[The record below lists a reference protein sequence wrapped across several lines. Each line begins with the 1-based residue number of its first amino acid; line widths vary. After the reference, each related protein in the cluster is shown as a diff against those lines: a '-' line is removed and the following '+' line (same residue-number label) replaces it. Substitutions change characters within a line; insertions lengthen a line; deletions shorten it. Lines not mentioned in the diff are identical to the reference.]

1 MKKKLSIIVPVY
13 NVEKYIDKC
22 LESLVN
28 QTIDNYEIIIV
39 VDGSEDN
46 SIEIVR
52 KYEKLYPELITFY
65 ETENHG
71 LSAARNYGLE
81 RANGEYIGFVDSD
94 DCVNI
99 EMFEKLYNYAT
110 KNNCDMVVCDYYQ
123 ITDNGNNL
131 KKLEIEENDTRES
144 IVIKSKPYAWNKI
157 YKKDI
162 FNTYNI
168 KFPEGLIFED
178 ICSVYPLLIQA
189 EKIGYVAE
197 PLYNYTFN
205 RDDSI
210 MNNKKIKSLSM
221 LKVLKI
227 FNKYCKEHNLF
238 KKYYNL
244 ICEINVRHIYYRINK
259 INQNANTK
267 LYNLRFIFKS
277 FVMLDLYFPKW
288 RTQCEYSKKINKK
301 KKNLIYLQLKILLK
315 ETR

>member
-22 LESLVN
+22 LDSLVN

-39 VDGSEDN
+39 VDGSKDN
-46 SIEIVR
+46 SIEIVK
-52 KYEKLYPELITFY
+52 KYKELYPGLITFY

-81 RANGEYIGFVDSD
+81 RANGEYVGFVDSD

-99 EMFEKLYNYAT
+99 EMYDKMYNYAI
-110 KNNCDMVVCDYYQ
+110 KSNYDIVVCDYYQ

-131 KKLEIEENDTRES
+131 KKLEIEENDTRQN

-157 YKKDI
+157 YKRNI
-162 FNTYNI
+162 FNEFNI

-178 ICSVYPLLIQA
+178 VCTVYPLLIQVN
-189 EKIGYVAE
+189 KIGYIDE

-205 RDDSI
+205 RTDSI
-210 MNNKKIKSLSM
+210 MKNKKIDCMAM
-221 LKVLKI
+221 LKILKI
-227 FNKYCKEHNLF
+227 FNNYCRKYNLL
-238 KKYYNL
+238 KKHYNL

-259 INQNANTK
+259 MKENANSK
-267 LYNLRFIFKS
+267 LYNLRFSFKALM
-277 FVMLDLYFPKW
+277 MLDFKFPRW
-288 RTQCEYSKKINKK
+288 RTKCEYAIKMR
-301 KKNLIYLQLKILLK
+301 KKNKMLIYLQYKILFK
-315 ETR
+315 E